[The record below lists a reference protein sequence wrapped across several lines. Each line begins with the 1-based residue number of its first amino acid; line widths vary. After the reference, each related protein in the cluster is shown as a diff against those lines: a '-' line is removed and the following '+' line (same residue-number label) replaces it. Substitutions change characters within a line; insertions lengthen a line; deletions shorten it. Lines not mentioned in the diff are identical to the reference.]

1 MAIVSPDP
9 VSLSRTLRYDRT
21 FFRRLYQLSK
31 PYWVRKG
38 SIGSWLTL
46 LFLLCTVVAYSV
58 CGAWITELTK
68 DQTNALVNRDIS
80 AFWHLLAVVAV
91 LTGMRYVISTIQT
104 AVDNCLDLHWHQ
116 WLGEYFLSRY
126 FNRRAYYKI
135 TVDRTVDN
143 ADQRMQEELSPFCTM
158 MSSFPRLGLGT
169 LVDAAVQLSLMLSI
183 SQELFW
189 TVTTFVVIKFVLL
202 VWIYNPVIEQNYK
215 VVDAEG
221 DFRASIRHVMTNA
234 ETVALYGGEDPERWV
249 IIKHLRSAVR
259 LRLRR
264 ALYAMWINLAQGGFS
279 TIWLVLPFVFLAP
292 AYFRHELEYGTIAQG
307 IAATALL
314 LQSLSLFMQFIPTL
328 SLSSHKVARLGEI
341 AEAFDVLEASNPTRQ
356 PGIVEFK
363 QGRDIRLDNIDLTTP
378 GGEQLIV
385 SKLSVHVGPGD
396 NWVISGRTG
405 VGKSSLLRLMAG
417 LWCKGNGAVTM
428 PPSSEMLFLPQKP
441 YMLPGT
447 LREQLFY
454 PHQPSDRTDAQLQS
468 LLERVCLADLAARC
482 GGFDTSTDW
491 SRVLSLG
498 EQQRIAIA
506 RALLIQPR
514 YLFLDEATSAV
525 DFATE
530 RVLYGAL
537 RASGITCI
545 SVGHRDSLLNFHQHE
560 LRLLGLG
567 RWQVRHVGSAV
578 VTPAAGGPAAVCAS
592 VVAAAAGTVAG
603 VGVTA
608 VATTAVAASAMA
620 VRASASQ
627 ECAAAVRSERTAAA
641 SWLERTA
648 VASRL

>member
-1 MAIVSPDP
+1 MSRASAAIVSPDP
-9 VSLSRTLRYDRT
+9 VSVSRTLRYDQT

-38 SIGSWLTL
+38 SIGSWLAL
-46 LFLLCTVVAYSV
+46 LFLLGTVVAYSV

-158 MSSFPRLGLGT
+158 MSSLPRLGLGT

-189 TVTTFVVIKFVLL
+189 TVTTFVVVKFVLL

-356 PGIVEFK
+356 SGIVEFK

-385 SKLSVHVGPGD
+385 SKLSMHVGPGD

-454 PHQPSDRTDAQLQS
+454 PHEPSDRTDAQLQL

-482 GGFDTSTDW
+482 GGFDASNDW

-530 RVLYGAL
+530 RALYGAL
-537 RASGITCI
+537 GASGITCV
-545 SVGHRDSLLNFHQHE
+545 SVGHRESLLNFHQHE

-567 RWQVRHVGSAV
+567 RWQVRHVG
-578 VTPAAGGPAAVCAS
+578 TGAAGTGAAGTGAAAVGLGVVGPSAVCAG
-592 VVAAAAGTVAG
+592 VVAAAAGAVTGVAA
-603 VGVTA
+603 A
-608 VATTAVAASAMA
+608 VATNAVAASAVA
-620 VRASASQ
+620 ARASASQ
-627 ECAAAVRSERTAAA
+627 ECAAAA
-641 SWLERTA
+641 S
-648 VASRL
+648 

>member
-1 MAIVSPDP
+1 MRSCSGFMSRASAAIVGPDP
-9 VSLSRTLRYDRT
+9 IAVSRTLRYDRT
-21 FFRRLYQLSK
+21 FFKRLYQLSK

-46 LFLLCTVVAYSV
+46 LFLLFTVVVYSV

-91 LTGMRYVISTIQT
+91 LTGMRYVIATIQT
-104 AVDNCLDLHWHQ
+104 AADNCLDLHWHQ
-116 WLGEYFLSRY
+116 WLGEHFLSRY

-143 ADQRMQEELSPFCTM
+143 ADQRMQEELSPFCTL

-279 TIWLVLPFVFLAP
+279 TLWLVLPFVFLAP

-314 LQSLSLFMQFIPTL
+314 LQSLSLFMQFIPSL
-328 SLSSHKVARLGEI
+328 SLSAHKVARLGEI
-341 AEAFDVLEASNPTRQ
+341 AEAFDALESSSPARQ
-356 PGIVEFK
+356 AGIVEFR

-385 SKLSVHVGPGD
+385 SKLSLHVGPAD
-396 NWVISGRTG
+396 HWVISGRTG
-405 VGKSSLLRLMAG
+405 VGKTSLLRLMAG

-454 PHQPSDRTDAQLQS
+454 PHAPSGRTDAQLQS

-482 GGFDTSTDW
+482 GDLDTSIDW

-514 YLFLDEATSAV
+514 FLFLDEATSAV

-530 RVLYGAL
+530 RALYGAL
-537 RASGITCI
+537 GNSGITCV
-545 SVGHRDSLLNFHQHE
+545 SVGHRESLLNFHQHE
-560 LRLLGLG
+560 LRLLGQG
-567 RWQVRHVGSAV
+567 RWQIRHMG
-578 VTPAAGGPAAVCAS
+578 TAAV
-592 VVAAAAGTVAG
+592 GTVAT
-603 VGVTA
+603 VAVNA
-608 VATTAVAASAMA
+608 VAATAVAATVIA
-620 VRASASQ
+620 ASASASH
-627 ECAAAVRSERTAAA
+627 ECAVAVS
-641 SWLERTA
+641 
-648 VASRL
+648 